1 MPRFNLADYVEVKDR
16 VNDFYEKYPNGFI
29 TTEFLNPQSVG
40 VEKQTQFIVKAT
52 VGTNSD
58 WVVNTVATILATG
71 LAEETFG
78 KGANETSPL
87 ENCETSA
94 IGRALAN
101 LNFSTTKSG
110 QRQRPSREEMTKVN
124 NGSAS
129 PEPNPREVLKNALG
143 RTMLRPKERKDYV
156 DSRVGRT
163 TNGIQDLSDAEVEN
177 LLAGLDAEVENLLVG
192 LDTSE

>member
-52 VGTNSD
+52 VGTNTEWAIDGIGITS
-58 WVVNTVATILATG
+58 TILATG

-129 PEPNPREVLKNALG
+129 PESNPREVLKNVLG
-143 RTMLRPKERKDYV
+143 RRLLRPEERKDYV

-177 LLAGLDAEVENLLVG
+177 LLAGLDTFE
-192 LDTSE
+192 